1 MIADATTQP
10 YKSFESESV
19 NFLELVRDGLPFR
32 ALENLVRA
40 MQVPQKE
47 IASAVNLSATTLGR
61 RRKTG
66 RFTQM
71 ESDQIIRI
79 ARLFCLARELMAGDA
94 VAARHWLTMPQD
106 ILGDETPL
114 RHASTEIGGREVEQL
129 IGQIKHGVF
138 S

>member
-1 MIADATTQP
+1 MG
-10 YKSFESESV
+10 KNS
-19 NFLELVRDGLPFR
+19 
-32 ALENLVRA
+32 
-40 MQVPQKE
+40 
-47 IASAVNLSATTLGR
+47 
-61 RRKTG
+61 G

-71 ESDQIIRI
+71 ESDQTIRI

-94 VAARHWLTMPQD
+94 AAARQWLTMPQD

-129 IGQIKHGVF
+129 IGQIRHGVF